1 MKYKF
6 IFPLLLGICIMLYG
20 CSSDNS
26 VDDSISADST
36 ERTQK
41 DISEYSELEILF
53 HRPFI
58 DITGIELSNDSE
70 RGQAIT
76 HAQELLQTG
85 NGMNVTEEDEWWGFA
100 GSHYAIT
107 NNNSLLTYYGETK
120 DNRPDGFGVI
130 AMVSDEQN
138 YKYLYIGNFKNGKFD
153 GYGAKFNED
162 IEDYSSL
169 ADELVAGGTID
180 PKASN
185 FAADYFSNYVSYD
198 GEWSKGKP
206 KGQGNSYEM
215 FSLYEEGWLYTKPID
230 GYWASSIYPNLVVG
244 EFDNDFQTGTFRVY
258 DRTTLIYDG
267 ELKNG
272 SAHGE
277 GTQYNED
284 GFISYEG
291 HWKNG
296 EYDGEGTL
304 YNSEGEEI
312 YSGKWDNGDFAD

>member
-1 MKYKF
+1 M
-6 IFPLLLGICIMLYG
+6 
-20 CSSDNS
+20 
-26 VDDSISADST
+26 
-36 ERTQK
+36 
-41 DISEYSELEILF
+41 
-53 HRPFI
+53 
-58 DITGIELSNDSE
+58 
-70 RGQAIT
+70 
-76 HAQELLQTG
+76 
-85 NGMNVTEEDEWWGFA
+85 TEEDEWWGFA

-107 NNNSLLTYYGETK
+107 NNSSLLTYYGETK
-120 DNRPDGFGVI
+120 NNRPDGFGVI

-138 YKYLYIGNFKNGKFD
+138 YRYLYIGNFKNGKFD

-169 ADELVAGGTID
+169 VDELVAGGTID

-215 FSLYEEGWLYTKPID
+215 FSLYGEGLFYTKPIE

-244 EFDNDFQTGTFRVY
+244 EFDKDFQTGTFRVY

-277 GTQYNED
+277 GTRYNED
-284 GFISYEG
+284 GSISYKG

-312 YSGKWDNGDFAD
+312 YSGKWDNGDFAS